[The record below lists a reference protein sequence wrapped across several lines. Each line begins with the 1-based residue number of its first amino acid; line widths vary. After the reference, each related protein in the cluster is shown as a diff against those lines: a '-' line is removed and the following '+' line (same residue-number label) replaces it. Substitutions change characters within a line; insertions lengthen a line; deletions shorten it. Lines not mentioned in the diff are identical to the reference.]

1 MERTGMQ
8 TEYTLTLRFDEACS
22 ALGIESRQ
30 VVKIVELGI
39 IAPGGASPEDWRFDP
54 DMISTARRAL
64 RLRRDLHIDWSA
76 VALVLDLL
84 EERDRLQQE
93 NAALAQRLGRFLS
106 D

>member
-1 MERTGMQ
+1 MQ
-8 TEYTLTLRFDEACS
+8 TEYALTMRFEEACT
-22 ALGIESRQ
+22 ALDMESRQ

-39 IAPGGASPEDWRFDP
+39 IAPRGASPEEWHFDF
-54 DMISTARRAL
+54 DMISTARRAQ

-84 EERDRLQQE
+84 QERDRLQQE
-93 NAALAQRLGRFLS
+93 NALLEQRLRRFLS

>member
-1 MERTGMQ
+1 MQ
-8 TEYTLTLRFDEACS
+8 TEYTLTLHFDEACS
-22 ALGIESRQ
+22 ALGVESRQ

-39 IAPGGASPEDWRFDP
+39 IDPHGTSPQEWRFDSN
-54 DMISTARRAL
+54 MIVTAKRAL
-64 RLRRDLHIDWSA
+64 RLRKDLHIDWPA

-93 NAALAQRLGRFLS
+93 NAALEQRLRRFIS